1 MRVRLEA
8 RTRLASYRPKFHTS
22 VSVPKVFANGFFTKR
37 ALKMVLREY
46 GHRNHFDL
54 TEYLTLQRKMAVLDI
69 DRDFLPQHIPFCDLP
84 HNNHPALRALS
95 ENLLFDGY
103 PPGSIPLSRHIAYG
117 ARYDCQYVLLRLRT
131 GVG

>member
-1 MRVRLEA
+1 MG
-8 RTRLASYRPKFHTS
+8 TGITS
-22 VSVPKVFANGFFTKR
+22 ILLNTLPYNGRWLYWISIVIFC
-37 ALKMVLREY
+37 L
-46 GHRNHFDL
+46 N
-54 TEYLTLQRKMAVLDI
+54 I
-69 DRDFLPQHIPFCDLP
+69 FLFCDLP

-103 PPGSIPLSRHIAYG
+103 PPGSIPLSRNIAYG